1 MTISEMEMMRDDYS
15 EKATNEET
23 KREDMQEY
31 ARRLRYSL
39 LEMPS
44 LRRCYD

>member
-1 MTISEMEMMRDDYS
+1 MKDDYS
-15 EKATNEET
+15 EKATNEEA
-23 KREDMQEY
+23 KREDMQEH

-39 LEMPS
+39 LELPP

>member
-1 MTISEMEMMRDDYS
+1 MRDDYS
-15 EKATNEET
+15 EKATNEEA
-23 KREDMQEY
+23 KRENMQEH
-31 ARRLRYSL
+31 ARQIRYSL